1 MTLADLIPAAQPQG
15 AGILARHEGRLV
27 FVGYLPRREQGG
39 VICGRV
45 GGWRKAGESWLDCV
59 RRETREEIC
68 CDVNIT
74 TSPQAYF
81 AEPAADAGPI
91 DLQDDPR
98 PLLVSLQHLTGR
110 GIGLYYN
117 VIFLASLLGEPSLGP
132 QIELLVYL
140 TDANLLALAQQPLP
154 LSAVIQAEAKIESR
168 SELPPETPVTL
179 GRSLILLAQ
188 LVKSGIRL
196 PCLP

>member
-1 MTLADLIPAAQPQG
+1 MTLADLIPPGQPQG
-15 AGILARHEGRLV
+15 AGICARHGERLV
-27 FVGYLPRREQGG
+27 FVGYRPRREQGG
-39 VICGRV
+39 MICGRV
-45 GGWRKAGESWLDCV
+45 GGWRKTGESWLDCV

-110 GIGLYYN
+110 GSGLYYN
-117 VIFLASLLGEPSLGP
+117 VIFLASLLGEPRLGP
-132 QIELLVYL
+132 QIELLVFL
-140 TDANLLALAQQPLP
+140 TDANLLSLAQQPLP
-154 LSAVIQAEAKIESR
+154 IAAVIQAGGRAESR

-179 GRSLILLAQ
+179 GRSLILLAS
-188 LVKSGIRL
+188 LISSGL
-196 PCLP
+196 PL